1 MSISALISLYF
12 VGAKLDSII
21 ELHRLK
27 KNYTFAELSDIRED
41 IIKCIDE
48 YRRDILVLQARNA
61 ELYAEIQTLQAEK
74 GDFILDLERVRATKE
89 QIIIERAPE
98 ILNTAFNDFDM
109 SDIKERI
116 ESREKKEGEE

>member
-1 MSISALISLYF
+1 M
-12 VGAKLDSII
+12 D
-21 ELHRLK
+21 
-27 KNYTFAELSDIRED
+27 
-41 IIKCIDE
+41 
-48 YRRDILVLQARNA
+48 LQARNA